1 MERINVFF
9 LHGFLGRPA
18 DWAMVKAF
26 LPQRE
31 DVRVFTPDY
40 FKELTL
46 SPQNSF
52 ANWADNFTQW
62 VEQYGC
68 GNDRNILVGYS
79 LGGRLALHAL
89 EKKPDLWNRAVLIS
103 TNPGFDDS
111 YDSFNPDSDERRQR
125 WLSDSYWAE
134 EFLKAPWD
142 IVLRDWNSQ
151 PVFGG
156 GSNEPVRLEK
166 DYSRELLSL
175 ALTHWSL
182 AQQKNMR
189 STIKKYMHKL
199 LWVVGERDEKF
210 LESSR
215 RLHTEVSGLMLETVP
230 DSSHRVLFD
239 SPKELGRKIAQLIR

>member
-31 DVRVFTPDY
+31 ELRIFTPDY
-40 FKELTL
+40 FKELAL

-52 ANWADNFTQW
+52 QSWAESFNKS
-62 VEQYGC
+62 VEQHGC
-68 GNDRNILVGYS
+68 AQDRNILVGYS
-79 LGGRLALHAL
+79 LGGRLSLHAL
-89 EKKPDLWNRAVLIS
+89 EKKPQLWHRAVLIS
-103 TNPGFDDS
+103 TSPGFDDS
-111 YDSFNPDSDERRQR
+111 YDSFNPSSDERRQR

-142 IVLRDWNSQ
+142 IVLRDWNAQ

-189 STIKKYMHKL
+189 SVIQEQAQKI
-199 LWVVGERDEKF
+199 LWVVGEKDEKF
-210 LESSR
+210 LDSAR
-215 RLHTEVSGLMLETVP
+215 RLHSQINGLSLEPVP

-239 SPKELGRKIAQLIR
+239 SPKELGRKIASLVG